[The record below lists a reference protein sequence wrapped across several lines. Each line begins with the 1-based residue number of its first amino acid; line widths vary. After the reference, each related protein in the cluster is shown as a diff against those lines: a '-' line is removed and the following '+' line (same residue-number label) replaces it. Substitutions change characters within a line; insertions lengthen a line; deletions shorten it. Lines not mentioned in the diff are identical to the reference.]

1 MEEMEACLGGQ
12 KPDYVFQLEQYEKRA
27 LAYDA
32 EIVAEL
38 EAMELQ
44 LKVGVGEDQ
53 LGRRFCCLFVCNEC
67 TEFDPEGLCLHCG
80 LVGFRCADSCVRY
93 ARCGGGSVVLCLCNV
108 SISFALQAHG
118 RACPWGCVP
127 VSRRARHQSRM
138 GTGSQHQTSV
148 LLWAR
153 RLSSSSK
160 WRSEDF
166 EPPPQL
172 QLMERV
178 LHVALS
184 IGHWAFEGLRDCAN
198 VAKVRARSLMMV
210 MASMGQG
217 AYDTPTINMLSVCAC
232 RAS

>member
-1 MEEMEACLGGQ
+1 MLNSSWLAPLACAHARFHMEEMEACLGGQ

-93 ARCGGGSVVLCLCNV
+93 ARCGGG
-108 SISFALQAHG
+108 
-118 RACPWGCVP
+118 
-127 VSRRARHQSRM
+127 
-138 GTGSQHQTSV
+138 
-148 LLWAR
+148 LW
-153 RLSSSSK
+153 
-160 WRSEDF
+160 
-166 EPPPQL
+166 
-172 QLMERV
+172 
-178 LHVALS
+178 
-184 IGHWAFEGLRDCAN
+184 C
-198 VAKVRARSLMMV
+198 
-210 MASMGQG
+210 
-217 AYDTPTINMLSVCAC
+217 SVCAMFQFLLLC
-232 RAS
+232 KLMVVHAHGAACLSRAGLGISQGWERAASIRPQCCCGRDG